1 MNFAELS
8 NEMPELAQKIEAEVL
23 KAEKDLGPGTGP
35 EKKKAA
41 LDAVLKAAEPQ
52 DGIEVLGDL
61 ANALLSGDE
70 ELQKAALSQ
79 ALPMLYNLITF
90 FTGKPPGMIDLLIQ
104 KALPALPGIIDE
116 VADRLFGEG
125 AADATV

>member
-23 KAEKDLGPGTGP
+23 KAEGDFGPGTGP

-104 KALPALPGIIDE
+104 KALPALPNIIDE
-116 VADRLFGEG
+116 VADRLFGE